1 MYIYGKYIYI
11 SKQSRTWTQ
20 PHTGLWGP
28 FLNKIKVDRYEYK
41 CGCVVGGQ
49 HSSKTPSVRPSVHR
63 PSVHRPSVHHLAQV
77 TNQKI
82 VNKIL
87 SNQNLRLYL
96 YVHLFILVIQSN
108 FFLVIQSNLSMSPK
122 TPGEGVMPVFNIQ
135 SKFMNRNIPRV
146 GNLIWVTVFRL
157 VCTLY
162 VFIWE
167 GLIVWPVRAVCF
179 LCTLLNITYQWNPTH
194 ELKICWDLVLHLM
207 HFSREPVFVLVWN
220 WYQNNFYSFCVY
232 FFSLFRVSLSPLHLV
247 CSSIPSLPFLYFP
260 PSIILVHFPS

>member
-1 MYIYGKYIYI
+1 MRLCCWR
-11 SKQSRTWTQ
+11 SAQLENSV
-20 PHTGLWGP
+20 HT
-28 FLNKIKVDRYEYK
+28 
-41 CGCVVGGQ
+41 
-49 HSSKTPSVRPSVHR
+49 PSVHR
-63 PSVHRPSVHHLAQV
+63 PHTVHHLAQV

-146 GNLIWVTVFRL
+146 GNLIWVTVLRL

-194 ELKICWDLVLHLM
+194 ELKICWNLVLHLI

-232 FFSLFRVSLSPLHLV
+232 FFSLFRVSLSPLHLL
-247 CSSIPSLPFLYFP
+247 CISLP
-260 PSIILVHFPS
+260 S